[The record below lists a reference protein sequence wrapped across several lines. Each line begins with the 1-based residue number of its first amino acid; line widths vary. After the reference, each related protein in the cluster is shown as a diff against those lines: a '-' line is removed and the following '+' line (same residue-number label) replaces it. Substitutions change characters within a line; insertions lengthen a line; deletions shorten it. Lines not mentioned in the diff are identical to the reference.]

1 MTWKR
6 IDYEEY
12 KAYVG
17 QKHSD
22 FVQILFTIFFINI
35 IEFNDRTEYR
45 LISNL
50 QNDYDAESFY
60 KRNKVMDGKED
71 LEKLYGID
79 VKRIVLA
86 YIQIYENSRL
96 KGIDLYQTSISE
108 EQIDELIE
116 K

>member
-1 MTWKR
+1 
-6 IDYEEY
+6 
-12 KAYVG
+12 
-17 QKHSD
+17 
-22 FVQILFTIFFINI
+22 
-35 IEFNDRTEYR
+35 
-45 LISNL
+45 
-50 QNDYDAESFY
+50 
-60 KRNKVMDGKED
+60 MDGKED